1 MEVNISSKRLQQEV
15 IQTDLCTS
23 CGMCIGLCPYIKSFK
38 EKTAFIHQ
46 CQVDDG
52 KCYNICP
59 RGETDWP
66 QLDQEIFGK
75 QRTDH
80 VLGNYYQLLFA
91 RAKES
96 DFSQKGQYSGLTSAL
111 VSYALSIGQI
121 DGAVLS
127 GGQLGK
133 MPEPTLAT
141 TRDDVLAAAGSKY
154 SAVPTLL
161 SLNKAVEVGS
171 KKLGVVGRPCQVL
184 AARKM
189 QLRYNDLSDSP
200 GNKIKLIIGLFC
212 FWALSPDF
220 YEFLAEK
227 TNGANIIGL
236 DITTEDLVVR
246 TNGAEIKLP
255 VDTIRRF
262 IRHTCQQ
269 CFDPTSEFADLSIG
283 STEFD
288 PGWNTLIIRT
298 DKGRELIEQCVE
310 AGIIEINTY
319 PAERIPLLLQAV
331 GNKKKRVLKEWEP
344 TYLKLNE
351 SYQKSLGE
359 RGM

>member
-1 MEVNISSKRLQQEV
+1 VEINISSKRLQQEV
-15 IQTDLCTS
+15 IQTGLCTS

-38 EKTAFIHQ
+38 EKTTFIHQ

-59 RGETDWP
+59 RGETDWF
-66 QLDQEIFGK
+66 QMDQEIFGK
-75 QRTDH
+75 QRTDY

-111 VSYALSIGQI
+111 VSYAISIGEI
-121 DGAVLS
+121 EGAVLS
-127 GGQLGK
+127 GGEPGK

-141 TRDDVLAAAGSKY
+141 TREDVLAAAGSKY

-161 SLNKAVEVGS
+161 SLNKAVEEGF
-171 KKLGVVGRPCQVL
+171 KNLGVVGRPCQVL

-189 QLRYNDLSDSP
+189 QLRYNDRIDSP
-200 GNKIKLIIGLFC
+200 GNKITLIIGLFC
-212 FWALSPDF
+212 FWALSPEF
-220 YEFLAEK
+220 YDFLAEK
-227 TNGANIIGL
+227 TKGANITSI

-246 TNGAEIKLP
+246 TNVGELKLP
-255 VDTIRRF
+255 VDTMRHF
-262 IRHTCQQ
+262 IRPTCQQ

-288 PGWNTLIIRT
+288 PGWNTLIVRT
-298 DKGRELIEQCVE
+298 DKGRKLIEQSLKD
-310 AGIIEINTY
+310 GIIEVNTY
-319 PAERIPLLLQAV
+319 PVERIPLLRQAV
-331 GNKKKRVLKEWEP
+331 GNKKKRVIKEWKP
-344 TYLKLNE
+344 SYLKINE
-351 SYQKSLGE
+351 SYHSFLEEG
-359 RGM
+359 GM

>member
-1 MEVNISSKRLQQEV
+1 MEITISSKRLQQEV
-15 IQTDLCTS
+15 IQTELCTS

-66 QLDQEIFGK
+66 QMDQEIFGK

-80 VLGNYYQLLFA
+80 VLGNYNQLLFA

-111 VSYALSIGQI
+111 VSYALSIGEI

-127 GGQLGK
+127 GGEPGK

-161 SLNKAVEVGS
+161 SLNKAIEEGF
-171 KKLGVVGRPCQVL
+171 KNLGVVGRPCQVL

-189 QLRYNDLSDSP
+189 QLRYNNPSDLP

-212 FWALSPDF
+212 FWALSPEF

-227 TNGANIIGL
+227 TKGANIASL

-246 TNGAEIKLP
+246 TNGEELKLP
-255 VDTIRRF
+255 VENIRRF
-262 IRHTCQQ
+262 ICPTCQQ

-298 DKGRELIEQCVE
+298 DKGRELIEQSIKD
-310 AGIIEINTY
+310 GIIEVYTY

-331 GNKKKRVLKEWEP
+331 GNKKKRVLEEWEP

-351 SYQKSLGE
+351 SYHRAVE